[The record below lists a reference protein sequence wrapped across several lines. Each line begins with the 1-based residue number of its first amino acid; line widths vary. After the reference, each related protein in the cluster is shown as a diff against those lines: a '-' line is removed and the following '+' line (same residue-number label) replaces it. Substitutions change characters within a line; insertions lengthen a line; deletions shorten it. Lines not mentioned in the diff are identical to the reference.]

1 MCDVDEAWFL
11 SLSSRGGRRGSGR
24 GGPLQLGQTDFA
36 RRLSQ
41 EHTGKE
47 LDPSRASSPRP
58 SPPSDS
64 PPRSALAER
73 GGGEGEVGGSVRMD
87 PAGNV
92 GWIRC

>member
-41 EHTGKE
+41 EHTGEE

-58 SPPSDS
+58 SPPSD
-64 PPRSALAER
+64 
-73 GGGEGEVGGSVRMD
+73 GGEGEVGGSVRMHPRLLITD
-87 PAGNV
+87 YPLVNYHLSAYV
-92 GWIRC
+92 LP